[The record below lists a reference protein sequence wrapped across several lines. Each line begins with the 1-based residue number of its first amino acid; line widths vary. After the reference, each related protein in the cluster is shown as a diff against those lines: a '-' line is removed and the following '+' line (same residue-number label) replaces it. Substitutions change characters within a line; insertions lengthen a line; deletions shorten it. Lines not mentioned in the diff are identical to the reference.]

1 MCPDHTWSIHV
12 DPLSKQV
19 EDAQEE
25 DGDEVLVCAGSCF
38 DASAANSWSTEQSGF
53 FVYVCPHVCVCVF
66 VCRRVPRVA
75 ASCRSAGHVAPM

>member
-12 DPLSKQV
+12 DPLRKQV

-25 DGDEVLVCAGSCF
+25 DGDEGLVCAGSCF

-53 FVYVCPHVCVCVF
+53 FVPVCVCV
-66 VCRRVPRVA
+66 
-75 ASCRSAGHVAPM
+75 